1 LPSDGVAVSAAVV
14 DELLAMAAAAIASGP
29 VEFVEPVAVLLATSC
44 WGAEIAAAGGMT
56 VVTCAADGCVES
68 ATPAPEAT
76 LSADLVFPG
85 FDVVGFVPPCK
96 FLAALSPVP
105 AVPGAVSATRWLV
118 PSADGLSGVLDGAR
132 PDAVVSPVE
141 LRSVG
146 ARASAGDPCATGRG
160 GGSGSGGSCSEG
172 GAGRLLSTSAA
183 KLSLAVGSGGASFGG
198 GVCNDAA
205 AVTSN
210 VTLNW
215 PSSCDELEP

>member
-1 LPSDGVAVSAAVV
+1 MAWAATFAAALGMPVPPGEGVAVSAAVV
-14 DELLAMAAAAIASGP
+14 DELLAMAVAAIASGP

-105 AVPGAVSATRWLV
+105 AVSGAVSATRWLV
-118 PSADGLSGVLDGAR
+118 PSLDRLSGALDGA
-132 PDAVVSPVE
+132 
-141 LRSVG
+141 
-146 ARASAGDPCATGRG
+146 
-160 GGSGSGGSCSEG
+160 
-172 GAGRLLSTSAA
+172 
-183 KLSLAVGSGGASFGG
+183 
-198 GVCNDAA
+198 
-205 AVTSN
+205 
-210 VTLNW
+210 
-215 PSSCDELEP
+215 